1 MGILRLPDLVF
12 ALFHTLMRGYILS
25 SDMKKEKKG
34 ALVVPV
40 AALMK

>member
-1 MGILRLPDLVF
+1 
-12 ALFHTLMRGYILS
+12 MRGYILS